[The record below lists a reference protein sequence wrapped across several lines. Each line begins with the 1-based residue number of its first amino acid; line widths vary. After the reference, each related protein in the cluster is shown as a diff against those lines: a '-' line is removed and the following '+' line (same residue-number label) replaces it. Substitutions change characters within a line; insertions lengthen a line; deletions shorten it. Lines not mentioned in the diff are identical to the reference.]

1 MDPTMTGDLMNLE
14 LGDVL
19 FEKAMKGRWVEVV
32 DICTQNPWSLV
43 AGITRLKD
51 TLLHLAVS
59 YGQVETVRNLTDIIM
74 SSQPNP
80 ELLLGTKNERGNTA
94 LHIAALMGNEAMC
107 DCIARVDPPI
117 LIGERN
123 NEGETPLY
131 TAVLFGQKQAFQCLY
146 DLCPANERYSYS
158 RKTRGDTIL
167 HRAISGDHLDLALRI
182 IELYGKVLV
191 NAVDEDGITPLHL
204 LADKPSAFPSGSRLG
219 FFQRIIYKC
228 IYVDEHKVMEPD
240 DHFFQRSMRPID
252 QRNPNNYPENYRTCN
267 DFYRLFWNFFTFLRH
282 AMGREVQPAK
292 ENPEIAM
299 GLHVEV
305 QTEENPEITMGLH
318 HVEVQTAEENP
329 ESKGATNE
337 AAWNRRFFPANYDV
351 CCNFLKL
358 ANRIVLIVLG
368 GGFPA
373 IRKIYEEK
381 QQHKLSIQIMDHLL
395 EGASMSEFYHAGK
408 TPSQP
413 SDIAKYTVPARSKD
427 DLQETDGIDPI
438 KAINTNHD
446 HSEADQNREEGE
458 EGRKHEAS
466 RQQTNSSGGI
476 SRESVPDGK
485 KIMTKSEPE
494 TAILI
499 ATKNGVKEIVEKIL
513 DLVPVAINDVN
524 AENKNAVLLAVENRQ
539 PQIYKLLW
547 ERNIPNKLDSVFRVV
562 DKKGNSAFHLAAK
575 LDAAYKPWLIPGE
588 ALQMQWE
595 MKWYEFVTTSIPSNF
610 VHRYNNKGKT
620 PEEVFITTHKN
631 LVKKGGEW
639 LTKTAQSYSVVAA
652 LIATVAFAT
661 STTVPGG
668 LKQDTGNPTLENKP
682 AFHLFAISSLV
693 ALCFSVTALVMFL
706 SILTS
711 RTQERDFGKD
721 LPRKLLIGL
730 TSLFVSIAAVLTSF
744 CSGHFFV
751 VQNNDLKYVAFAV
764 YAATCLPVTFFAA
777 VQFPLYF
784 DLIHATFTKVP
795 RRSYKA
801 TL

>member
-1 MDPTMTGDLMNLE
+1 MDPMLMTDDLIVPE
-14 LGDVL
+14 LGNVL
-19 FEKAMKGRWVEVV
+19 IEKAMKGRWGEVV
-32 DICTQNPWSLV
+32 DICTENPWSLV
-43 AGITRLKD
+43 TGITSLED
-51 TLLHLAVS
+51 TLLHLAVCG
-59 YGQVETVRNLTDIIM
+59 GQEETVRKLTYIICE
-74 SSQPNP
+74 QPNH
-80 ELLLGTKNERGNTA
+80 EMLFRFKNERGNTA
-94 LHIAALMGNEAMC
+94 LHIAALMGNEALC
-107 DCIARVDPPI
+107 KCIACVDSS
-117 LIGERN
+117 LIGQRN
-123 NEGETPLY
+123 YEGETPLF
-131 TAVLFGQKQAFQCLY
+131 TAVLFGKKQAFQCLY

-158 RKTRGDTIL
+158 RNKRGDTIL
-167 HRAISGDHLDLALRI
+167 HCAISGDHFDLALLI
-182 IELYGKVLV
+182 IELYEEVLV
-191 NAVDEDGITPLHL
+191 NAVNEDGITPLHL

-219 FFQRIIYKC
+219 VFDRIIYQC
-228 IYVDEHKVMEPD
+228 IYADEHKVMEPD
-240 DHFFQRSMRPID
+240 DHFFQRSMQPID
-252 QRNPNNYPENYRTCN
+252 QRLPAHERNPNNYPENYRTCN
-267 DFYRLFWNFFTFLRH
+267 DFYRLFWNFFTFLRL
-282 AMGREVQPAK
+282 AMGINV
-292 ENPEIAM
+292 
-299 GLHVEV
+299 GV
-305 QTEENPEITMGLH
+305 QTDEENP
-318 HVEVQTAEENP
+318 QTHAGNQ

-476 SRESVPDGK
+476 SRESVPDAGK